1 MISNQTPAHI
11 KRAKLAADLQSGRLL
26 SFPGAYNA
34 LVAMLIEQKG
44 FEGVY
49 VSGAVM
55 ANSMGLP
62 DIGFTTLTEVTMFAS
77 QIARNTA
84 LPTIMD
90 IDTGFGEPMNVART
104 IHELEHAG
112 LAGCHIEDQ
121 VNPKRCGHLDNKS
134 LVPVTEM
141 LKKVKAA
148 AEAKSDPNFL
158 LIART
163 DARESEGIDG
173 AIKRA
178 KAYVDAGANMIFPEA
193 MYDESDFEKFRK
205 AINVPLMANMTEF
218 GKSKLLSKS
227 TLENLGI
234 NMVIYPVSTQRLAM
248 QAVENGLDAI
258 LKFGSQE
265 HILEN
270 MQTRKRLY
278 EILKYEDYNAFDAG
292 VFNFKIE

>member
-1 MISNQTPAHI
+1 MISNQTPAAQ
-11 KRAKLAADLQSGRLL
+11 KRAQLASGLKSGKLL

-44 FEGVY
+44 FDGVY

-90 IDTGFGEPMNVART
+90 IDTGFGETMNVART

-134 LVPVTEM
+134 LVTLTEM
-141 LKKVKAA
+141 VKKVNAA
-148 AEAKSDPNFL
+148 AKAKSDQNFI

-163 DARESEGIDG
+163 DARESEGLEG
-173 AIKRA
+173 AITRA
-178 KAYVDAGANMIFPEA
+178 KAYMDAGADMIFPEA
-193 MYDESDFEKFRK
+193 MYSEADFEAFRK
-205 AINVPLMANMTEF
+205 AVKVPILANMTEF
-218 GKSKLLSKS
+218 GKSKLLTKKQ
-227 TLENLGI
+227 LENLGI
-234 NMVIYPVSTQRLAM
+234 NMVIYPVTTQRLAM
-248 QAVENGLDAI
+248 QAVENGLEAI
-258 LKFGSQE
+258 KKHGTQE
-265 HILEN
+265 AVVDQ

-278 EILKYEDYNAFDAG
+278 EVLKYEEYNAFDSG
-292 VFNFKIE
+292 IYNFKID